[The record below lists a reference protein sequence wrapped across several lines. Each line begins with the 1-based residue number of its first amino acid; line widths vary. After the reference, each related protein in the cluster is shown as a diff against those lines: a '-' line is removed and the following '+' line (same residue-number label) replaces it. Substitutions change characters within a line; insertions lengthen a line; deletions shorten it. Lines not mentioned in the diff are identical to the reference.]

1 MFHLSLGGEPV
12 GTEDKKLGKGCT
24 PMIATSMGV
33 GGVGWN
39 AGREASDIRQ
49 ALKG

>member
-33 GGVGWN
+33 GGGGV
-39 AGREASDIRQ
+39 ECRQ
-49 ALKG
+49 GGL